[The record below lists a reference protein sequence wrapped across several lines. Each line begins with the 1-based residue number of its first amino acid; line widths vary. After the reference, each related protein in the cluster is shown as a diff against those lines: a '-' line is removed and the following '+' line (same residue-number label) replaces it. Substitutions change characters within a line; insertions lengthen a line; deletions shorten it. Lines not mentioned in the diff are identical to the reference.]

1 MKIPYSGDFTVERIL
16 GDPVQIR
23 QWGIKGLPADELSIE
38 NGIIVTQ
45 AKRWPLM
52 IDPQSQANKWIKSME
67 KENNIQVIKLSNPK
81 FLQIVENGIRIGLPV
96 LLENIEEI
104 LDPSLE
110 PLLMKNLVKQGG
122 QWAIR
127 LGDNWVPYSNEFK
140 FFMTTKLANPHYLPE
155 ICIKVCI
162 INFTVTPDGLED
174 QLLVDV
180 VKYEQPE
187 LEQMKD
193 QLVIQLSDFKRQL
206 KDLEDKIL
214 KLVSEAGEDILE
226 DEELI
231 ITLDQSKQTSI
242 TINERMAEAEQ
253 TAILINKNRES
264 YRSVA
269 RRGSILYFVIADLA
283 LIDPMYQ
290 YSLEFFARL
299 FNRRLDKSEK
309 SDQLEKRLDILIN
322 DITESFF
329 TNICRGLFERD
340 KLLYS
345 FLNSSSIL
353 KRSNDIT
360 VDEWNFFLRGSSTD
374 FSASVRDVDYISDE
388 VYKKLLGLEESH
400 GNFVG
405 ILNSFKDRGKLNFL
419 EMIYYS

>member
-1 MKIPYSGDFTVERIL
+1 
-16 GDPVQIR
+16 
-23 QWGIKGLPADELSIE
+23 
-38 NGIIVTQ
+38 
-45 AKRWPLM
+45 
-52 IDPQSQANKWIKSME
+52 
-67 KENNIQVIKLSNPK
+67 
-81 FLQIVENGIRIGLPV
+81 
-96 LLENIEEI
+96 
-104 LDPSLE
+104 
-110 PLLMKNLVKQGG
+110 MKNLVKQGG
-122 QWAIR
+122 QWVIR

-140 FFMTTKLANPHYLPE
+140 FFITTKLANPHYLPE

-242 TINERMAEAEQ
+242 AINERMIEAEQ
-253 TAILINKNRES
+253 TARLINQNRES

-269 RRGSILYFVIADLA
+269 QRSSILYFVIADLA

-290 YSLEFFARL
+290 YSLEFFSRL

-309 SDQLEKRLDILIN
+309 SEVLENRLQILIK
-322 DITESFF
+322 DVTESFF
-329 TNICRGLFERD
+329 TNICRGLFEKD
-340 KLLYS
+340 KLLYA
-345 FLNSSSIL
+345 FLNASSIL
-353 KRSNDIT
+353 KRQNHINI
-360 VDEWNFFLRGSSTD
+360 DEWNFFLRGSATD
-374 FSASVRDVDYISDE
+374 FTQVPKDIDYISPE
-388 VYKKLLGLEESH
+388 MFIKLCGLEECH
-400 GNFVG
+400 NNFVG
-405 ILNSFKDRGKLNFL
+405 IKDSFKDRGKSLL
-419 EMIYYS
+419 LVLLKLLH

>member
-1 MKIPYSGDFTVERIL
+1 MG
-16 GDPVQIR
+16 
-23 QWGIKGLPADELSIE
+23 
-38 NGIIVTQ
+38 
-45 AKRWPLM
+45 M
-52 IDPQSQANKWIKSME
+52 
-67 KENNIQVIKLSNPK
+67 
-81 FLQIVENGIRIGLPV
+81 PV
-96 LLENIEEI
+96 LLENIEEK

-110 PLLMKNLVKQGG
+110 PLLVKNLVKQGG
-122 QWAIR
+122 QWSIR
-127 LGDNWVPYSNEFK
+127 LGDNWVPYSNDFK
-140 FFMTTKLANPHYLPE
+140 FFITTKLANPHYLPE

-162 INFTVTPDGLED
+162 INFTVTPEGLED

-214 KLVSEAGEDILE
+214 KLVSEAGEDILD

-231 ITLDQSKQTSI
+231 QTLDQSKQTSI
-242 TINERMAEAEQ
+242 AINERMIEAEQ
-253 TAILINKNRES
+253 TAKLINQNRES

-290 YSLEFFARL
+290 YSLEFFSRL

-309 SDQLEKRLDILIN
+309 SSELDKRLEILIK
-322 DITESFF
+322 DVTESFF

-340 KLLYS
+340 KLLYA
-345 FLNSSSIL
+345 FLNASSI
-353 KRSNDIT
+353 KRRAGDIQ
-360 VDEWNFFLRGSSTD
+360 VDEWNFFLRGSATD
-374 FSASVRDVDYISDE
+374 FSQHENTIDYIS
-388 VYKKLLGLEESH
+388 
-400 GNFVG
+400 
-405 ILNSFKDRGKLNFL
+405 
-419 EMIYYS
+419 

>member
-1 MKIPYSGDFTVERIL
+1 M
-16 GDPVQIR
+16 
-23 QWGIKGLPADELSIE
+23 
-38 NGIIVTQ
+38 
-45 AKRWPLM
+45 
-52 IDPQSQANKWIKSME
+52 
-67 KENNIQVIKLSNPK
+67 
-81 FLQIVENGIRIGLPV
+81 
-96 LLENIEEI
+96 
-104 LDPSLE
+104 
-110 PLLMKNLVKQGG
+110 
-122 QWAIR
+122 
-127 LGDNWVPYSNEFK
+127 
-140 FFMTTKLANPHYLPE
+140 
-155 ICIKVCI
+155 CI

-242 TINERMAEAEQ
+242 AINERMVEAEE
-253 TAILINKNRES
+253 TAKLINKNRES

-269 RRGSILYFVIADLA
+269 QRGSILYFVIADLA

-290 YSLEFFARL
+290 YSLEFFSRL

-309 SDQLEKRLDILIN
+309 SDVLDARLDILIK
-322 DITESFF
+322 DVTESFF

-340 KLLYS
+340 KLLYA
-345 FLNSSSIL
+345 FLNASSIL
-353 KRSNDIT
+353 KRSAEISI
-360 VDEWNFFLRGSSTD
+360 DEWNFFLRGSATD
-374 FSASVRDVDYISDE
+374 FNSQISDIE
-388 VYKKLLGLEESH
+388 YITQAIYQKLLGLEECH
-400 GNFVG
+400 NNFAG
-405 ILNSFKDRGKLNFL
+405 LRDSFKDRVDAVTWQDMMKS
-419 EMIYYS
+419 EEP